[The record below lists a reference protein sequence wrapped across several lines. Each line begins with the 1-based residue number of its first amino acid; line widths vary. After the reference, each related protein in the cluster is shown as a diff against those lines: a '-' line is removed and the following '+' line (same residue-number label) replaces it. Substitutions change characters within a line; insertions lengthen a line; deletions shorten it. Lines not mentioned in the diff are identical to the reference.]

1 MYTAA
6 AVIKDTMAQSCDE
19 EEDQTL
25 LLLQQEDALED
36 VHTRFILNLPDEEL
50 LTADRIFF
58 QLEQAW
64 WFYDDFYCDANPSLE
79 RYSSLKP
86 FAKKMFAVSPL
97 LWQKLGEF
105 DTLWAEFMSYKT
117 AISTYGTAL
126 LNKDCTKIVLCQN
139 YKGTSWTIPSGK
151 VNQGETGI
159 QAGARETYEE
169 TGFDPEG
176 QRGAAKQL
184 KQAAQEK
191 AKEQGIQWDDGNNET
206 FEKFLG
212 WNTLR
217 ESDKLVY
224 VEEGTGKQ
232 RTCYICR
239 GVPETFPFEPVARK
253 EVSLISWHDLG
264 NLPKKTYSVL
274 PFLKD
279 LKRWIKKQQIDPGIF
294 SYTNRSSSMSDDEST
309 FKELQPFFSENGLS
323 PWDSVTASHNAT
335 DEITFCSSMKVNEAL
350 VEHDELQAGNTE
362 DNDSAEP
369 VRFSVDLSKT
379 DVVISE
385 ESHPPSFDPNS
396 SPIRTTPEDACFDE
410 SVHQHKKIEM
420 GQVENIADV
429 EDDFEWMKCWVE
441 RLKPPV
447 PSPST
452 LFKLELSSVLEA
464 LYG

>member
-1 MYTAA
+1 
-6 AVIKDTMAQSCDE
+6 MAQTCDE
-19 EEDQTL
+19 DEDQTS

-50 LTADRIFF
+50 LSADRIFF

-97 LWQKLGEF
+97 LCQRLGEF
-105 DTLWAEFMSYKT
+105 DALWAEFMSYKT
-117 AISTYGTAL
+117 AISTYGTVL

-176 QRGAAKQL
+176 QRGVAKQL
-184 KQAAQEK
+184 KLAAQEK
-191 AKEQGIQWDDGNNET
+191 AMEQGIPWEDGTSNDS
-206 FEKFLG
+206 FGKFLG

-274 PFLKD
+274 PFLRD
-279 LKRWIKKQQIDPGIF
+279 LKRWIKKQQIDPGIL
-294 SYTNRSSSMSDDEST
+294 SYPCRSSSISDDESA

-323 PWDSVTASHNAT
+323 PWDTVTATHNAK
-335 DEITFCSSMKVNEAL
+335 DEIATNSGSMKVNKSL
-350 VEHDELQAGNTE
+350 VERVDLHDGNTE
-362 DNDSAEP
+362 DINSAEP
-369 VRFSVDLSKT
+369 VRVSASREKNLSKT
-379 DVVISE
+379 EIVVNE
-385 ESHPPSFDPNS
+385 ELYPSSYAPNS
-396 SPIRTTPEDACFDE
+396 SLIETTQEDTCFNEFE
-410 SVHQHKKIEM
+410 SVQLCNIIEAT
-420 GQVENIADV
+420 QVGNIADND
-429 EDDFEWMKCWVE
+429 DDFEWMKRWVE
-441 RLKPPV
+441 GLKPRVQSAP
-447 PSPST
+447 T
-452 LFKLELSSVLEA
+452 LFKLEISSVMEA